1 MLHTDFLIV
10 GGGIIGLSLG
20 RELARRFQGA
30 AIALIE
36 KENKIALHASGRNS
50 GVLHAGFYYSADSLK
65 ARLTRNGNRTLTDYC
80 LENGLRINRC
90 GKVVVASTESE
101 IEGIHELK
109 ARAER
114 NGVDLQLIDEKELRD
129 LEPNARTV
137 QKALFSPT
145 TSTVDPREV
154 CRHIASGFPP
164 NVNVLCGRRFI
175 RRERNRVVTQRE
187 TIQYRYLFNAAGL
200 YADRVARHF
209 GAGRD
214 FTMIPFKGIYL
225 RYRDDDLL
233 QRHVY
238 PVPNLRNPF
247 LGVHFTKTV
256 DGHVKI
262 GPTAIPAFWRE
273 NYGLIERFHWREF
286 GEIVSREALLL
297 LRNRFDFRGLA
308 LAEMRKY
315 RRGFFIRESRKLV
328 NELDPNRFGG
338 HALPGI
344 RAQLLNLKT
353 NALVMDFLIEHAEN
367 STHVLNAVSPA
378 FTSAFSFA
386 SHILDAS
393 QNQMRALAPQR
404 PQPDSSA
411 PPARVK
417 GFDKIIR

>member
-1 MLHTDFLIV
+1 MIQTDFLII

-20 RELARRFQGA
+20 RELARRFEGA
-30 AIALIE
+30 AIVLIE
-36 KENKIALHASGRNS
+36 KEDEIALHASGRNS

-65 ARLTRNGNRTLTDYC
+65 ARLTRDGNRALTEYC

-90 GKVVVASTESE
+90 GKVVVAATEAE
-101 IEGIHELK
+101 IAGIDELK

-114 NGVDLQLIDEKELRD
+114 NGVELHLIDERELKD
-129 LEPNARTV
+129 VEPNARTR

-145 TSTVDPREV
+145 TSTVDPGEV
-154 CRHIASGFPP
+154 CRHIASGFPS
-164 NVNVLCGRRFI
+164 NVKILCGRRFMG
-175 RRERNRVVTQRE
+175 REKDRVVTQRE

-209 GAGRD
+209 GAGQN

-262 GPTAIPAFWRE
+262 GPTAIPALWRE
-273 NYGLIERFHWREF
+273 NYRRLERFDVGEF
-286 GEIVSREALLL
+286 GEIIGREAVLL
-297 LRNRFDFRGLA
+297 LRNCFGFRRLA
-308 LAEMRKY
+308 FEEMRKY
-315 RRGFFIRESRKLV
+315 GRGFFIRESRKLL
-328 NELDPNRFGG
+328 NSLDPRRFGG
-338 HALPGI
+338 WALPGI

-353 NALVMDFLIEHAEN
+353 SELVMDFLIEHAEN

-386 SHILDAS
+386 RYIVAESAKHLPV
-393 QNQMRALAPQR
+393 R
-404 PQPDSSA
+404 SSA
-411 PPARVK
+411 APR
-417 GFDKIIR
+417 